1 MADEQ
6 LEFLDWEVE
15 GVVVLTLTGR
25 LVLGPSLTRFRETMR
40 ELMERGKMN
49 ILLNMKEVL
58 HVDSSGLGELV
69 TAYTTLKR
77 RGGRLKLLKLNARGE
92 SLMQLT
98 KLYTVF
104 EVFTDEDEAVR
115 SFHRQREEA
124 PAASPKV

>member
-1 MADEQ
+1 RDK
-6 LEFLDWEVE
+6 L
-15 GVVVLTLTGR
+15 
-25 LVLGPSLTRFRETMR
+25 
-40 ELMERGKMN
+40 N

-58 HVDSSGLGELV
+58 HIDSSGLGELV

-77 RGGRLKLLKLNARGE
+77 RGGKLKLLKLNARGE

-115 SFHRQREEA
+115 SFNPQAEEA
-124 PAASPKV
+124 PAATPQP